1 MIQPAIFTTALAL
14 AFAAVLALVLF
25 SGRLSAG
32 RRRQLELAM
41 VWLIL
46 PLLTGLWAWQ
56 TYLAVKLGSGLLIA
70 GQLVIGALVA
80 IQIFRAV
87 RKHRS
92 ARTQP

>member
-1 MIQPAIFTTALAL
+1 
-14 AFAAVLALVLF
+14 
-25 SGRLSAG
+25 
-32 RRRQLELAM
+32 M

-56 TYLAVKLGSGLLIA
+56 TYLAAKLGSGLLIV